1 MAYIIAVDDETEV
14 LATLGRAIENED
26 IRVKLINI
34 STEAEAIIEE
44 EKPDMVILDI
54 VMPGVDGIMICRRL
68 RANPEF
74 VDLPI
79 LFLTAKG
86 RTDDIVAGLD
96 AGADDYIIKPFHLSE
111 LRARVSALLRR
122 GVRDQK
128 NESVIQVSELRLDSK
143 THQVYVGEQS
153 IQLTATEHRLLRYLM
168 SNVDRPQSPVHLLEA
183 VWDYPPQT
191 GDPDL
196 VRAHIRNLRSKLKKT
211 SGRRYI
217 ETVHGVGYII
227 ESRMT

>member
-1 MAYIIAVDDETEV
+1 MAFVVAVDDEIDV
-14 LATLGRAIENED
+14 LNTLGRAIERDGNTV
-26 IRVKLINI
+26 RLVNI
-34 STEAEAIIEE
+34 STEAEAIIDEE
-44 EKPDMVILDI
+44 RPDLVILDI
-54 VMPGVDGIMICRRL
+54 IMPELDGITLCRRL
-68 RANPEF
+68 RENPDY

-86 RTDDIVAGLD
+86 RTDDIVMGLD
-96 AGADDYIIKPFHLSE
+96 AGADDYIVKPFHLSE

-122 GVRDQK
+122 GMRERDD
-128 NESVIQVSELRLDSK
+128 ESIVEAGHLRLDSN
-143 THQVYVGEQS
+143 THQVHIGETN

-168 SNVDRPQSPVHLLEA
+168 QNANKPQSPVHLLEA

-196 VRAHIRNLRSKLKKT
+196 VRAHVRNLRSKLSKAA
-211 SGRRYI
+211 GERYI

-227 ESRMT
+227 EASA